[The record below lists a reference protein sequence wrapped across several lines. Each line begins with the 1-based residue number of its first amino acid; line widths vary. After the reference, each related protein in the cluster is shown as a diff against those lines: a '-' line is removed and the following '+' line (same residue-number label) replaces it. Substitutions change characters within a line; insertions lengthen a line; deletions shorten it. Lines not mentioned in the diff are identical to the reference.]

1 MTKESTKKKGI
12 SWFKTTNPNQNLLDL
27 NNIEQQVEVTEVIKE
42 EKFLNLKESEQ
53 ISTQNNNPLFSK
65 DNQDKV
71 VLDLIVSMENIIKD
85 RQLIF
90 YKNKG
95 LEEQLYAANEAISR
109 IKQDLMKKD
118 QLLQEKN
125 KEIRGLENSLT
136 NKQMNYDQL
145 LEDYKEYQN
154 NSNMEYE
161 KISNQLETEIN
172 KYNKLN
178 EESMNVQYQN
188 MLKINE
194 LEENIRRLETENQ
207 QYAQQYEKILHEK
220 SQLMKT
226 INDFTERMSSSF
238 SSKAINSNISDSR

>member
-1 MTKESTKKKGI
+1 MTKENTKKKGMG
-12 SWFKTTNPNQNLLDL
+12 WFKTNNYNQNQLEQDSV
-27 NNIEQQVEVTEVIKE
+27 EQQVTVVKIAKE
-42 EKFLNLKESEQ
+42 EQLNNMKESEQ
-53 ISTQNNNPLFSK
+53 TSSQNNNFIFSK

-71 VLDLIVSMENIIKD
+71 VLDLIVSLENMIKD
-85 RQLIF
+85 RQLLL

-95 LEEQLYAANEAISR
+95 LDEQLFSANETISR

-118 QLLQEKN
+118 QLLQERN
-125 KEIRGLENSLT
+125 KEIRGLEISLT
-136 NKQMNYDQL
+136 NKQMSYDQL

-178 EESMNVQYQN
+178 EESMNSQYQT

-194 LEENIRRLETENQ
+194 LEEKVRILEIENQ
-207 QYAQQYEKILHEK
+207 QYAQQYKKVLDEK
-220 SQLMKT
+220 SELMQT
-226 INDFTERMSSSF
+226 INDFTERMSFSF
-238 SSKAINSNISDSR
+238 SPKTTTSNSSDSK